1 MNYSLFTQNISEVA
15 ITYHNKVKASQR
27 PKITCS
33 GDSYQ
38 IFSAIWDDNM
48 DHIESFYA
56 MFLNRANALL
66 GVARVAVGGTTGTI
80 ADPKVIYQL
89 ALKVNAQSIIVSHNH
104 PSGNLKPS
112 DMDEKLTRKLK
123 SAGTFLDICF
133 LDHLILTSEAYY
145 SFADE
150 GNM

>member
-1 MNYSLFTQNISEVA
+1 
-15 ITYHNKVKASQR
+15 
-27 PKITCS
+27 
-33 GDSYQ
+33 
-38 IFSAIWDDNM
+38 
-48 DHIESFYA
+48 
-56 MFLNRANALL
+56 MFLNRSNSLL
-66 GVARVAVGGTTGTI
+66 GVARVAVGGTSGTI

-89 ALKVNAQSIIVSHNH
+89 ALKVNASSIIVSHNH

-123 SAGTFLDICF
+123 SAGTFLDISF

-150 GNM
+150 GSL

>member
-1 MNYSLFTQNISEVA
+1 
-15 ITYHNKVKASQR
+15 
-27 PKITCS
+27 
-33 GDSYQ
+33 
-38 IFSAIWDDNM
+38 
-48 DHIESFYA
+48 
-56 MFLNRANALL
+56 LL